1 MFIKR
6 YGSGADHFLCLHG
19 WSGDHLTFEPLVPFM
34 PAGASIFAADL
45 PGCGRSAPPAH
56 WDISSVAGEIAAAF
70 KDVASSSLTLVGN
83 CIGALLGVRAAL
95 EDPNAVHR
103 LVLIDAFASWPWY
116 FRVFTA
122 PRWGR
127 YAYDCTFANPAGR
140 WITNRAL
147 ARKRSG
153 DSDLT
158 QGFAAVRHDI
168 ALRYLHVLRELESVE
183 NFSGLRVPVD
193 IVFGARTFRAIRESA
208 FVWQS
213 VWPWAR
219 IFEVPRAGHLPIREA
234 AAEISHIVFEGGEC
248 QPQSATTSNS
258 TAR

>member
-6 YGSGADHFLCLHG
+6 YGSGSDNFLCLHG
-19 WSGDHLTFEPLVPFM
+19 WSGDHLTFEPLVQFM
-34 PAGASIFAADL
+34 PASASIFAADL
-45 PGCGRSAPPAH
+45 PGCGLSLPPAQ
-56 WDISSVAGEIAAAF
+56 WDISSVAGEIADAF
-70 KDVASSSLTLVGN
+70 KDVAGSFTLVGN
-83 CIGALLGVRAAL
+83 CIGALLGLCAAL
-95 EDPNAVHR
+95 ENPNAVHR

-127 YAYDCTFANPAGR
+127 YAYQCTFANPAGR
-140 WITNRAL
+140 WIANRAL

-158 QGFAAVRHDI
+158 QGFAAAHHDI
-168 ALRYLHVLRELESVE
+168 ALRYLHVLRELASVE

-193 IVFGARTFRAIRESA
+193 IIFGARTFRAIRESA

-219 IFEVPRAGHLPIREA
+219 VFEVPQAGHLPIREA
-234 AAEISHIVFEGGEC
+234 AAEISHIIFEGGEC
-248 QPQSATTSNS
+248 QQQFATTSNS